1 MKQEDAFELPKKGAK
16 FLGGYEPNDILW
28 GIPLETKEDE
38 VNHPA
43 HYASGGIE
51 CIDAMEAMTNQSKKM
66 NVKLKGHDYYLWQV
80 IFKYLWRFP
89 YKENPV
95 TDLKK
100 LLFYLNK
107 LIIRLE
113 SQNKE
118 NK

>member
-1 MKQEDAFELPKKGAK
+1 MKKVGAR
-16 FLGGYEPNDILW
+16 FLGKYEPSDTLW
-28 GIPLETKEDE
+28 GFKMEQKVIQSETDL

-51 CIDAMEAMTNQSKKM
+51 CIDAMEAMTNQSKDM
-66 NVKLKGHDYYLWQV
+66 NIRLEGHDYYLWQV

-89 YKENPV
+89 YKEDPL

-113 SQNKE
+113 TYKKE